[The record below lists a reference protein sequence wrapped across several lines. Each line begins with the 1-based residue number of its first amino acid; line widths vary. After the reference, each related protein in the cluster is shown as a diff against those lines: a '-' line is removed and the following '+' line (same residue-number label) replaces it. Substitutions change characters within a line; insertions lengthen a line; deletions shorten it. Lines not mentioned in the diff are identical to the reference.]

1 MRIFNQFGI
10 LIDIY
15 DIFGIW
21 PSTKIGIPKS
31 NNINEPMKT
40 IVLIFC
46 CLFIFE
52 GCASQ
57 ASPELINS
65 KMEVVTSETLR
76 YYLYYPGNYEVDPEE
91 KFPLLL
97 FLHGGG
103 ESGGD
108 LKSVKRN
115 GPPKLISGGKKFP
128 FLILAPQ
135 NPQEKMW
142 WNTRAVNQ
150 LLDSIIATNKVDE
163 NKIYLTGLSRG
174 GGAAWE
180 MAVQYPDKFAAL
192 AVVCGMTPVP
202 YASWINKNMPI
213 RVYHGDQDK
222 SIPISESIEMV
233 AKLKEMG
240 YNVDFTIYK
249 GVGHNAWDKAYENK
263 ELYEWFMLQKKQA
276 AVEN

>member
-103 ESGGD
+103 ESGG
-108 LKSVKRN
+108 
-115 GPPKLISGGKKFP
+115 I
-128 FLILAPQ
+128 
-135 NPQEKMW
+135 
-142 WNTRAVNQ
+142 
-150 LLDSIIATNKVDE
+150 
-163 NKIYLTGLSRG
+163 
-174 GGAAWE
+174 
-180 MAVQYPDKFAAL
+180 
-192 AVVCGMTPVP
+192 
-202 YASWINKNMPI
+202 
-213 RVYHGDQDK
+213 
-222 SIPISESIEMV
+222 
-233 AKLKEMG
+233 
-240 YNVDFTIYK
+240 
-249 GVGHNAWDKAYENK
+249 
-263 ELYEWFMLQKKQA
+263 
-276 AVEN
+276 